1 MPNQGSKDK
10 VTKSFR
16 VLKKTWD
23 EWHANCL
30 YTQDGLACSATDR
43 LTTLLRQDIRNQLRR
58 APKVGLDAAA
68 KLKLEKLAVR
78 RRRRDEKAAQKAKAA
93 PKKAANKQG
102 RRSKK

>member
-16 VLKKTWD
+16 VLKETWNQ
-23 EWHANCL
+23 WHANCL

-43 LTTLLRQDIRNQLRR
+43 LTTLLKQDIRNQLRR
-58 APKVGLDAAA
+58 SPKVVTEAD
-68 KLKLEKLAVR
+68 KLRLEKLAVR